1 LKLWNLKKK
10 QIIIIFGFRL
20 INGIIEFDRKLFL
33 FHSLLV
39 VEFPTLSK
47 TFWIAFV
54 AIFFIY
60 FIGCQ
65 LYLILNGIILNLE
78 IVHFTSLLFHSPD
91 IIIFIVM
98 STSYFYL
105 INLGRRFCILNRLW
119 KLLPPGIVALPD
131 GWSSSEI
138 TVLVECIRLLHA
150 ELSGLLRLF
159 SLGYGPVILIYFTF
173 TFIHAL
179 VDIFLIIVFD
189 NSSVKL
195 GILSFVFYI
204 QYIMSTLSI
213 LWIASWIIKKVSYP
227 IYNK

>member
-1 LKLWNLKKK
+1 
-10 QIIIIFGFRL
+10 
-20 INGIIEFDRKLFL
+20 
-33 FHSLLV
+33 
-39 VEFPTLSK
+39 
-47 TFWIAFV
+47 
-54 AIFFIY
+54 
-60 FIGCQ
+60 
-65 LYLILNGIILNLE
+65 
-78 IVHFTSLLFHSPD
+78 
-91 IIIFIVM
+91 M

-105 INLGRRFCILNRLW
+105 INLGCRFCILNRLW

-131 GWSSSEI
+131 GSSSSEI

-173 TFIHAL
+173 AFIHAL
-179 VDIFLIIVFD
+179 VDIFLIIILD

-213 LWIASWIIKKVSYP
+213 LWIASWIIKKKKKIISYLRLTRISELP
-227 IYNK
+227 TETKLQVKIFMNQISAYEPNELTAFGFFNLNLNLFISILVLMITGIATLVQMKEYWFMIRLNNLMTPQFNKLE

>member
-1 LKLWNLKKK
+1 
-10 QIIIIFGFRL
+10 
-20 INGIIEFDRKLFL
+20 LFL

-39 VEFPTLSK
+39 VELPTLSK

-54 AIFFIY
+54 AIFSIY

-78 IVHFTSLLFHSPD
+78 NVHFASLLFHSPD

-98 STSYFYL
+98 ATSYFHL

-119 KLLPPGIVALPD
+119 KLLPPGIVALPG
-131 GWSSSEI
+131 GWSGSEI
-138 TVLVECIRLLHA
+138 TVIVECIRLSHA

-213 LWIASWIIKKVSYP
+213 LYITSWVIKKVSYLF
-227 IYNK
+227 YNK